1 MTTSID
7 ARLFVGLR
15 GADLAGSTAYLA
27 LVQKMGF
34 ADRLLGLRRYDF
46 FHLDIESEAEPEKTI
61 EALTATLA
69 RQSTFYNRN
78 KHMYSLEC
86 RWPGGERVD
95 GPSHRTLVSGF
106 AKTPGIRAKPGTA
119 IDFNG
124 KSEEKVSIV
133 KASPAFLIEVFV
145 QDDDT
150 AGRDAI
156 AAKLTRELTA
166 SVGHGS
172 VKVRCPSRATVWW
185 LAVVA
190 PNEEEALATARQ
202 MTVTRRRD
210 EGLLMNPNY
219 QSAEFVSAGRVD
231 TVRS

>member
-1 MTTSID
+1 MTRID

-15 GADLAGSTAYLA
+15 GADLAASTAHLA

-34 ADRLLGLRRYDF
+34 GSRLLGLRRYDF
-46 FHLDIESEAEPEKTI
+46 FHLSIEAAGPAEKAI
-61 EALTATLA
+61 EALVGVLA

-86 RWPGGERVD
+86 RWDGGQSVD
-95 GPSHRTLVSGF
+95 GPTHEAMTSGF
-106 AKTPGIRAKPGTA
+106 AKTLGIRGNRQTG
-119 IDFNG
+119 IDFDG
-124 KSEEKVSIV
+124 KREDKVSIV
-133 KASPAFLIEVFV
+133 NGSPAFLIEVFV

-172 VKVRCPSRATVWW
+172 VKVQCPGRATVWW
-185 LAVVA
+185 LAVTA
-190 PNEEEALATARQ
+190 QNESEAMATARQ
-202 MTVTRRRD
+202 ITVTRRRD

-219 QSAEFVSAGRVD
+219 QSAAFVSAGRVD

>member
-1 MTTSID
+1 MTRID

-15 GADLAGSTAYLA
+15 GADLAASTAYLA

-34 ADRLLGLRRYDF
+34 GDRLLGLRRYDF
-46 FHLDIESEAEPEKTI
+46 FHLAIESGAAAETTI

-86 RWPGGERVD
+86 RWDGGERME
-95 GPSHRTLVSGF
+95 GPAHREMASGF
-106 AKTPGIRAKPGTA
+106 AKILGIRASRQVG
-119 IDFNG
+119 IDFDG
-124 KSEEKVSIV
+124 KKESKVSIV
-133 KASPAFLIEVFV
+133 NGSPAFLIEVFV

-172 VKVRCPSRATVWW
+172 VKVQCPGRATVWW
-185 LAVVA
+185 LAVA
-190 PNEEEALATARQ
+190 ASDEEEALATARQ
-202 MTVTRRRD
+202 ITVTRRRD

>member
-1 MTTSID
+1 MANLD
-7 ARLFVGLR
+7 VRLFVGLR
-15 GADLAGSTAYLA
+15 GADLAASTARLA

-34 ADRLLGLRRYDF
+34 GDRLLGLRRYDF
-46 FHLDIESEAEPEKTI
+46 FHLSIEAEAAAEKTI
-61 EALTATLA
+61 DALTATLA

-86 RWPGGERVD
+86 RWKGGERVE
-95 GPSHRTLVSGF
+95 GPSHQTMASEF
-106 AKTPGIRAKPGTA
+106 AKTLGIRGKSRTG
-119 IDFNG
+119 IDFDG
-124 KSEEKVSIV
+124 KGEDKVSIV
-133 KASPAFLIEVFV
+133 KGSPAYLIEVFV

-172 VKVRCPSRATVWW
+172 VKVQCPGRATVWW
-185 LAVVA
+185 LAVAA
-190 PNEEEALATARQ
+190 PDEEAAMATARQ
-202 MTVTRRRD
+202 ITVTRRRD

>member
-1 MTTSID
+1 MTTID

-15 GADLAGSTAYLA
+15 GADLTASTAYLA

-34 ADRLLGLRRYDF
+34 GDRLRGLRRYDF
-46 FHLDIESEAEPEKTI
+46 FHLSIEAQAPAEETI
-61 EALTATLA
+61 EALTTTLS

-86 RWPGGERVD
+86 RWEGGEKVE
-95 GPSHRTLVSGF
+95 GPTHQAMASGF
-106 AKTPGIRAKPGTA
+106 AKSLGSRRRQTSL
-119 IDFNG
+119 DFNG
-124 KSEEKVSIV
+124 KQESKVSIV
-133 KASPAFLIEVFV
+133 NGSPAFLIEVFV

-166 SVGHGS
+166 SVGYGS
-172 VKVRCPSRATVWW
+172 VKVQCPGRATVWW
-185 LAVVA
+185 LALA
-190 PNEEEALATARQ
+190 ASDEAEAVATARQ
-202 MTVTRRRD
+202 ITVTRRRD

>member
-1 MTTSID
+1 MTRID

-15 GADLAGSTAYLA
+15 GADLAASTAFLA

-34 ADRLLGLRRYDF
+34 GDRLLGLRRYDF
-46 FHLDIESEAEPEKTI
+46 FHLSI
-61 EALTATLA
+61 EADAPAETTIAALTGVLS

-86 RWPGGERVD
+86 RWPGGERVE
-95 GPSHRTLVSGF
+95 GPAHPAMVSGF
-106 AKTPGIRAKPGTA
+106 AKTLGVRANSRSG
-119 IDFNG
+119 IDFDG
-124 KSEEKVSIV
+124 KREDKASIV
-133 KASPAFLIEVFV
+133 NGSPAFLIEVFV

-150 AGRDAI
+150 AGREAI

-172 VKVRCPSRATVWW
+172 VKVQCPGRATVWW
-185 LAVVA
+185 LAVRA
-190 PNEEEALATARQ
+190 SSEEEAVATARQ
-202 MTVTRRRD
+202 ITVTRRRD

>member
-1 MTTSID
+1 MTRIA

-15 GADLAGSTAYLA
+15 GADLAASTAHLA
-27 LVQKMGF
+27 LVHKMGF
-34 ADRLLGLRRYDF
+34 ADRLLGLKRYEF
-46 FHLDIESEAEPEKTI
+46 FHLAIESGATAETTI
-61 EALTATLA
+61 EALKATLA

-86 RWPGGERVD
+86 RWRGGEKVE
-95 GPSHRTLVSGF
+95 GPAHPAMVSGF
-106 AKTPGIRAKPGTA
+106 AKILQARAARQAG
-119 IDFNG
+119 IDFDG
-124 KSEEKVSIV
+124 KQDSKVSIV
-133 KASPAFLIEVFV
+133 NGSPAFLIEVFV

-172 VKVRCPSRATVWW
+172 VKVQCPGRATVWW
-185 LAVVA
+185 LAVA
-190 PNEEEALATARQ
+190 ASDEDEAVATARQ
-202 MTVTRRRD
+202 ITVTRRRD

>member
-1 MTTSID
+1 MTRID

-15 GADLAGSTAYLA
+15 GADLAASTARLA
-27 LVQKMGF
+27 LVHKMGF
-34 ADRLLGLRRYDF
+34 ADQLLGLRRYDF
-46 FHLDIESEAEPEKTI
+46 FHLLIESGSPAEKTI
-61 EALTATLA
+61 ETLTGVLA

-86 RWPGGERVD
+86 RWRGGARVE
-95 GPSHRTLVSGF
+95 GPAHEELVSGF
-106 AKTPGIRAKPGTA
+106 AKTLGIRRKSQTG
-119 IDFNG
+119 IDFDG
-124 KSEEKVSIV
+124 KREDKVSIV
-133 KASPAFLIEVFV
+133 NGSPAFLIEVFV

-172 VKVRCPSRATVWW
+172 VKVQCPSRATVWW
-185 LAVVA
+185 LAVA
-190 PNEEEALATARQ
+190 AQSEEEALATARQ
-202 MTVTRRRD
+202 ITVTRRRD

>member
-1 MTTSID
+1 VTRID

-15 GADLAGSTAYLA
+15 GADLTASTAHLA
-27 LVQKMGF
+27 LVHKMGF
-34 ADRLLGLRRYDF
+34 GDRLPGLRRFDF
-46 FHLDIESEAEPEKTI
+46 FHLAIEAQAEPERVI

-86 RWPGGERVD
+86 RWEGGERVE
-95 GPSHRTLVSGF
+95 GPAHPAMVSAF
-106 AKTPGIRAKPGTA
+106 ANALRARASRRSG

-124 KSEEKVSIV
+124 KSKDKVSIV
-133 KASPAFLIEVFV
+133 KGSPAFLVEVFV

-172 VKVRCPSRATVWW
+172 VKVQCPGRATVWW
-185 LAVVA
+185 LAVQA
-190 PNEEEALATARQ
+190 ADEEEALATARQ
-202 MTVTRRRD
+202 ITVTRRRD

>member
-1 MTTSID
+1 
-7 ARLFVGLR
+7 
-15 GADLAGSTAYLA
+15 

-34 ADRLLGLRRYDF
+34 GDRLLGLRRYDF
-46 FHLDIESEAEPEKTI
+46 FHLAIAAEAPPEQTV

-86 RWPGGERVD
+86 RWQGGERVE
-95 GPSHRTLVSGF
+95 GPAHQAMVSGF
-106 AKTPGIRAKPGTA
+106 ARTLAARAERRAGL
-119 IDFNG
+119 DFNG
-124 KSEEKVSIV
+124 KREEKVSIV
-133 KASPAFLIEVFV
+133 NGSPAFLIEVFV
-145 QDDDT
+145 QDDDQG
-150 AGRDAI
+150 GRDAI

-172 VKVRCPSRATVWW
+172 VKVQCPGRATVWW
-185 LAVVA
+185 LAVGA
-190 PNEEEALATARQ
+190 PSEADALATARQ

>member
-1 MTTSID
+1 MTRID
-7 ARLFVGLR
+7 ARLLVGLR
-15 GADLAGSTAYLA
+15 GADLAASTAYLA

-34 ADRLLGLRRYDF
+34 GERLLGLRRYDF
-46 FHLDIESEAEPEKTI
+46 FHLSIESESPAEKTI
-61 EALTATLA
+61 DVLKEVLA

-86 RWPGGERVD
+86 RWDGGEKVE
-95 GPSHRTLVSGF
+95 GPAHPDMVSGF
-106 AKTPGIRAKPGTA
+106 AKSLGIRGNPATG
-119 IDFNG
+119 IDFDG
-124 KSEEKVSIV
+124 KSEDKVSIV
-133 KASPAFLIEVFV
+133 NESPAFLIEVFV
-145 QDDDT
+145 QDDDP

-166 SVGHGS
+166 SVGYGS
-172 VKVRCPSRATVWW
+172 VKVQAPGRATVWW
-185 LAVVA
+185 LAVKA
-190 PNEEEALATARQ
+190 RNEEDAVATARQ
-202 MTVTRRRD
+202 ITVTRRRD

>member
-1 MTTSID
+1 
-7 ARLFVGLR
+7 
-15 GADLAGSTAYLA
+15 
-27 LVQKMGF
+27 MGF
-34 ADRLLGLRRYDF
+34 GDRLLGLKRYEF
-46 FHLDIESEAEPEKTI
+46 FHLAIDSSAPAETTV
-61 EALTATLA
+61 EALKATLA

-86 RWPGGERVD
+86 RWDGGEKVE
-95 GPSHRTLVSGF
+95 GPSHQEMASGF
-106 AKTPGIRAKPGTA
+106 AKTMASRANRQTG
-119 IDFNG
+119 IDFDG
-124 KSEEKVSIV
+124 KKESRVSIV
-133 KASPAFLIEVFV
+133 NGSPAFLIEVFV
-145 QDDDT
+145 QDDDV

-172 VKVRCPSRATVWW
+172 VKVQAPSRATVWW

-190 PNEEEALATARQ
+190 SSEEEAVATARQ
-202 MTVTRRRD
+202 ITVTRRRD